1 MNAADREQIL
11 KLIAESDRALFAA
24 VAGVSEEQARLR
36 PAPDRWSILECL
48 EHVILVDD
56 SIVRRADTHST
67 PGAPPEDRSR
77 EELILRDTTDRTG
90 KLSAPERLLPAG
102 RHSSLPQA
110 VEEYRKSRARTVA
123 YIEQYQDDPHARTM
137 MHPAFGPISCQEM
150 FLVLA
155 LHPKRHALQIQ
166 EVRQTLGLE

>member
-1 MNAADREQIL
+1 
-11 KLIAESDRALFAA
+11 
-24 VAGVSEEQARLR
+24 
-36 PAPDRWSILECL
+36 
-48 EHVILVDD
+48 VILVDD
-56 SIVRRADTHST
+56 SIVGRADTHST

-77 EELILRDTTDRTG
+77 EELILRGTTDRTG

-102 RHSSLPQA
+102 RHSSLAEA
-110 VEEYRKSRARTVA
+110 VEQYRKCRARTVA
-123 YIEQYQDDPHARTM
+123 YIGQYQDNPRARTM
-137 MHPAFGPISCQEM
+137 MHPVFGPISCQEM